1 MVEAKQVI
9 CYLNNVISTF
19 EWSDT
24 ELTEKKSTV
33 ALVLLPTKSL
43 FCSYEKPL
51 GMLAWLC

>member
-24 ELTEKKSTV
+24 ELTEKKSIV
-33 ALVLLPTKSL
+33 ALVFLPTKSL
-43 FCSYEKPL
+43 FCSHEKPL
-51 GMLAWLC
+51 KMLAWLC